1 MTSSTESKH
10 SNDESTD
17 LEKQDAEES
26 HGLPEER
33 KQDIAAQLSSSD
45 VQDPNLVDWD
55 GPDDPANPMNWPKSK
70 RLGHVVM
77 ASLTTLFANIT
88 STAFAPAASSL
99 EAEFGITSSITAAL
113 TVSIYLLGFAFGPLV
128 IAPLSEHFGRL
139 PVYRVCT
146 VITVAFLIGCAQAKN
161 LGMFLV
167 FRLITGIAGSGP
179 GTIGGGT
186 IADVMAPENRGKAMG
201 AFAMGPL
208 MGPVL
213 GPLMSGFIAQYLDWR
228 WVFRVLCI
236 ATGVMTIV
244 LYFVMTE
251 TYGPVLLK
259 RKAARLRKETGNPDL
274 HTKLEASGVSP
285 LASLWMALQR
295 PTKMLIF
302 SPITLLLSLYCAF
315 VFGLLILLFTTFSA
329 VYRQQYGFN
338 VSMGGLSYLGL
349 GFGLAIGLVL
359 FGMLSDKVA
368 KKDSARSSEWKPEAR
383 LLLMVWFAPVIPGGF
398 FWYGWTAYYKVHW
411 ILPMMGTSL
420 IGMGA
425 LMVMMPIQVY
435 LVDAFGPRVAAS
447 ALAANTLLRSLAGCF
462 LPLAGPSLYEAL
474 GLGWGN
480 TLLGFIAIGFTCLPI
495 LFYRFGGKLRLRF
508 PVTF

>member
-1 MTSSTESKH
+1 MTSTTDSKH
-10 SNDESTD
+10 SKSESTTD
-17 LEKQDAEES
+17 LEKQDVEDSQKDSSIQIPA
-26 HGLPEER
+26 
-33 KQDIAAQLSSSD
+33 QDG
-45 VQDPNLVDWD
+45 QDPNLVDWD
-55 GPDDPANPMNWPKSK
+55 GPDDPTNPMNWPRSK

-77 ASLTTLFANIT
+77 ASITTLFANIT
-88 STAFAPAASSL
+88 STAFAPAAKSL
-99 EAEFGITSSITAAL
+99 QKDFGVTNSTVAAL

-128 IAPLSEHFGRL
+128 IAPLSEHFGRVN
-139 PVYRVCT
+139 VYRVCMVVT
-146 VITVAFLIGCAQAKN
+146 LGFLVGCSQATN

-186 IADVMAPENRGKAMG
+186 IADVMPPENRGKAMG

-213 GPLMSGFIAQYLDWR
+213 GPLMAGFVAQYLNWR
-228 WVFRVLCI
+228 WVFRILYI
-236 ATGVMTIV
+236 ATAVVTAV
-244 LYFVMTE
+244 LYLIMRE
-251 TYGPVLLK
+251 TYGPVILK
-259 RKAARLRKETGNPDL
+259 RKAERLRKETGNPDL
-274 HTKLEASGVSP
+274 HTKFELNGVGP
-285 LASLWMALQR
+285 LGSLWIALQR

-302 SPITLLLSLYCAF
+302 SPITFLLSLYCAF
-315 VFGLLILLFTTFSA
+315 VFGLLILLFTTFSS
-329 VYRQQYGFN
+329 VYSKQYGFS

-349 GFGLAIGLVL
+349 GMGLAVGLVL
-359 FGMLSDKVA
+359 FGVLSDKVA
-368 KKDSARSSEWKPEAR
+368 KKDSAKSSEWKPEAR

-398 FWYGWTAYYKVHW
+398 FWYGWTSYYKVHW
-411 ILPMMGTSL
+411 ILPIIGTSF

-462 LPLAGPSLYEAL
+462 VPLAGPSLYDSL

-480 TLLGFIAIGFTCLPI
+480 TLLGFVAIGFTSLPI
-495 LFYRFGGKLRLRF
+495 LFYRFGGKLRLKF
-508 PVTF
+508 PVNF

>member
-1 MTSSTESKH
+1 MSPSTESRH
-10 SNDESTD
+10 SKDGSAD
-17 LEKQDAEES
+17 LEKQDADEAYQRSEEQKT
-26 HGLPEER
+26 PAN
-33 KQDIAAQLSSSD
+33 QDSSPD
-45 VQDPNLVDWD
+45 VQDPNLVDWE
-55 GPDDPANPMNWPKSK
+55 GPDDPTNPMNWPKSK
-70 RLGHVVM
+70 RIGHVVM

-99 EAEFGITSSITAAL
+99 EAEFGVTNNTVAAF
-113 TVSIYLLGFAFGPLV
+113 TVSIYLMGFAFGPLV

-139 PVYRVCT
+139 PIYRVCM
-146 VITVAFLIGCAQAKN
+146 VITVGFLIGCAQAKN

-213 GPLMSGFIAQYLDWR
+213 GPLISGFVAQYLNWR
-228 WVFRVLCI
+228 WVFRILCI
-236 ATGVMTIV
+236 ATGVITIV
-244 LYFVMTE
+244 LYCIMTE

-274 HTKLEASGVSP
+274 HTRFESSGVSP
-285 LASLWMALQR
+285 LASLGMALQR
-295 PTKMLIF
+295 PSKMLIF
-302 SPITLLLSLYCAF
+302 SPIVLLLSLYCAF
-315 VFGLLILLFTTFSA
+315 VFGLLILLFTTFSS
-329 VYRQQYGFN
+329 VYRKQYGFS

-349 GFGLAIGLVL
+349 GMGLAVGLVC
-359 FGMLSDKVA
+359 FGILSDKVA
-368 KKDSARSSEWKPEAR
+368 KKDSAKSAEWKPEAR

-398 FWYGWTAYYKVHW
+398 FWYGWTSYYKVHW
-411 ILPMMGTSL
+411 ILPIIGTSF

-480 TLLGFIAIGFTCLPI
+480 TLLGFIAVGFTCLPI
-495 LFYRFGGKLRLRF
+495 LFYKYGGRLRLKF
-508 PVTF
+508 PITF